1 MKRDYVRL
9 AQLNLLQFAK
19 IGTVRR
25 SVDSPHPAGEW
36 LHRIRFSRPL
46 EHVWQKRRHPS
57 GFIFLFQLFFR
68 ITSGVIGAWLVP
80 HVPVSILIV
89 FCESTHHALSA
100 RL

>member
-1 MKRDYVRL
+1 MERDYVRL

-25 SVDSPHPAGEW
+25 SVDSPHAAGEW

-46 EHVWQKRRHPS
+46 EYLRQKRRHPS

-68 ITSGVIGAWLVP
+68 ITSGVIGAG
-80 HVPVSILIV
+80 
-89 FCESTHHALSA
+89 LSFHTSQA
-100 RL
+100 RMRLSFAKAPITPCT